1 MNRLLRAL
9 APLRSAL
16 FGVLVTFLAAG
27 CATTTRDAP
36 TDAGRAP
43 DSKEDFQS
51 TNDPLEP
58 INRAIYTF
66 NDKLDRYLLKPVA
79 KGYRAVIPGPVR
91 RSVSNF
97 FSNLHEPAVI
107 VNNALQGRFGDAG
120 SEVGRF
126 VTNSTIGVFGLF
138 DVASPYG
145 LERHTADFG
154 QTLGKWGVGD
164 GWYLVLPLFGPS
176 NVRDGIGLYGD
187 FQLYPPTYME
197 EQSTAWKLYA
207 VEVVSIRDRLLD
219 AGDILEQAGGEDPY
233 VFVREAYRQRRR
245 TLIKGEQ
252 AAPAPST
259 VDPSIFEEDKPTPA
273 APKKPPE
280 QGSGEPAK
288 PPSDTSRPPS

>member
-107 VNNALQGRFGDAG
+107 VNNALQGR
-120 SEVGRF
+120 
-126 VTNSTIGVFGLF
+126 
-138 DVASPYG
+138 
-145 LERHTADFG
+145 
-154 QTLGKWGVGD
+154 
-164 GWYLVLPLFGPS
+164 
-176 NVRDGIGLYGD
+176 
-187 FQLYPPTYME
+187 
-197 EQSTAWKLYA
+197 
-207 VEVVSIRDRLLD
+207 
-219 AGDILEQAGGEDPY
+219 
-233 VFVREAYRQRRR
+233 
-245 TLIKGEQ
+245 
-252 AAPAPST
+252 
-259 VDPSIFEEDKPTPA
+259 
-273 APKKPPE
+273 
-280 QGSGEPAK
+280 
-288 PPSDTSRPPS
+288 